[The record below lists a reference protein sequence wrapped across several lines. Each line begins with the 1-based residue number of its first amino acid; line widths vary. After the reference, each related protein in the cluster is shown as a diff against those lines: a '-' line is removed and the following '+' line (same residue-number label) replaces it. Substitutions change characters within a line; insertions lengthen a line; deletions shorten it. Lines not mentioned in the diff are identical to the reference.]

1 MFDDSIDLVI
11 WGHEHEQLLTP
22 EVVADKGYRISQP
35 GSSVATS
42 LSQSETVEKQVG
54 LLSIHGR
61 TYKMEPLTLK
71 TVRPFVMDDIDLS
84 EEADEGN
91 VDLKKRESIQKLL
104 REKVNELIDRANAQ
118 WQEAQDL
125 LPEEERLEKRPLPLV
140 RLKVVYA
147 PNDLGNPIRFGQEF
161 SGKIANPKD
170 VLAYT
175 KKKAVRKAGEFL
187 KKKEQS
193 SISLVLTP
201 FFRFRLY
208 SLSLLFQL
216 KKKETST
223 STRPST
229 MIWFQKKRWQS

>member
-175 KKKAVRKAGEFL
+175 KKKVVRKAGEFS
-187 KKKEQS
+187 KNERTKFYES
-193 SISLVLTP
+193 CSDSLVLRSSYFP
-201 FFRFRLY
+201 V
-208 SLSLLFQL
+208 LFQL
-216 KKKETST
+216 KKTEIST
-223 STRPST
+223 STKLST
-229 MIWFQKKRWQS
+229 MIWFQKRRWQS